1 MTNYGKTRYV
11 KIIDLIFESVDDFK
25 LNGSETTL
33 RQFYETKY
41 NKKINNSKQ
50 PLLEI

>member
-1 MTNYGKTRYV
+1 MTNYGKARYV
-11 KIIDLIFESVDDFK
+11 KIVDLIFDTVDDYK

-41 NKKINNSKQ
+41 HKAITNAKQ
-50 PLLEI
+50 PLI